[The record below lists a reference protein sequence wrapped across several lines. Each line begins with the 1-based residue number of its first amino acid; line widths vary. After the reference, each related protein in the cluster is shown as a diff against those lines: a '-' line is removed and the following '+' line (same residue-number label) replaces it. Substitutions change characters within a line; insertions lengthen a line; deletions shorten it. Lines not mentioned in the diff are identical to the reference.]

1 MWNPLKALVV
11 PAAALVAG
19 GLRERF
25 GHVVDH
31 RRPTAAR
38 PLPATTAA
46 RRPPRHRPAAPPPR
60 ARRRARPLP
69 SDVPVT
75 GDAVEIIVNVDDPAQ
90 VGQIF
95 PVALGQT
102 VILRLVSDTD
112 QEYHVHGV
120 DLEKQ
125 VAAGVE
131 ATFEFT
137 ADTPGDLE
145 VESHTTDAVLAT
157 IRVS

>member
-11 PAAALVAG
+11 PVAALSLVACG
-19 GLRERF
+19 SGS
-25 GHVVDH
+25 DTAST
-31 RRPTAAR
+31 TAA
-38 PLPATTAA
+38 PVTPAPSATTTPGAPATT
-46 RRPPRHRPAAPPPR
+46 PGSE
-60 ARRRARPLP
+60 PLP
-69 SDVPVT
+69 SDVPVA

-90 VGQIF
+90 LGQIF

-137 ADTPGDLE
+137 ADTPGDME
-145 VESHTTDAVLAT
+145 VESHTTGAVLAT

>member
-1 MWNPLKALVV
+1 M
-11 PAAALVAG
+11 
-19 GLRERF
+19 
-25 GHVVDH
+25 
-31 RRPTAAR
+31 
-38 PLPATTAA
+38 
-46 RRPPRHRPAAPPPR
+46 
-60 ARRRARPLP
+60 P

-90 VGQIF
+90 LGQVF
-95 PVALGQT
+95 PVGLGQT

-112 QEYHVHGV
+112 QDYHVHGV

-137 ADTPGDLE
+137 ADTPGDME
-145 VESHTTDAVLAT
+145 VESHITDTVLAT

>member
-11 PAAALVAG
+11 PVAALSLMACGSGSNTASTTTAPVAPAPSTTKPATSPG
-19 GLRERF
+19 
-25 GHVVDH
+25 
-31 RRPTAAR
+31 A
-38 PLPATTAA
+38 PATT
-46 RRPPRHRPAAPPPR
+46 PASE
-60 ARRRARPLP
+60 PLP

-90 VGQIF
+90 VGQVF

-137 ADTPGDLE
+137 ADTPGDME
-145 VESHTTDAVLAT
+145 VESHTTDTVLAT

>member
-11 PAAALVAG
+11 PAAALSLVACG
-19 GLRERF
+19 SSST
-25 GHVVDH
+25 
-31 RRPTAAR
+31 TASTTA
-38 PLPATTAA
+38 PPVTQAPPATTPTTTPGA
-46 RRPPRHRPAAPPPR
+46 PASEHVPT
-60 ARRRARPLP
+60 
-69 SDVPVT
+69 DVPVT

-137 ADTPGDLE
+137 ADTPGDFE
-145 VESHTTDAVLAT
+145 VESHTTNTVLAT

>member
-11 PAAALVAG
+11 PIAALSLVACGSGSGASSATSSG
-19 GLRERF
+19 GS
-25 GHVVDH
+25 
-31 RRPTAAR
+31 TA
-38 PLPATTAA
+38 PPATTALSVT
-46 RRPPRHRPAAPPPR
+46 PATTPSSEPV
-60 ARRRARPLP
+60 P

-90 VGQIF
+90 LGQVF
-95 PVALGQT
+95 PVGLGQT

-112 QEYHVHGV
+112 QDYHVHGV

-125 VAAGVE
+125 AAAGVE

-137 ADTPGDLE
+137 ADTPGDME
-145 VESHTTDAVLAT
+145 VESHITDTVLAT
-157 IRVS
+157 IRVG